1 MNPTKALVSPVR
13 AETLASGVIASA
25 AWQNECHP
33 AGRVLSSGFPLTLTL
48 PSGKQMILMRDSSLS
63 PGTQQAHTGPI
74 VLHCP
79 CCSLEITNTAHHVNV
94 HTVTDKERYTTRRGR
109 FKSSIRIFDALS

>member
-13 AETLASGVIASA
+13 AEILASGVIASA

-79 CCSLEITNTAHHVNV
+79 CCPLEVTNRTLHKRAHSDGQREVCNE
-94 HTVTDKERYTTRRGR
+94 TGR
-109 FKSSIRIFDALS
+109 FNSSIRIFDALL